1 MTTPIRGRIRRPNM
15 RRAVILFPSG
25 LTLGNLFF
33 GVFAIIAASRLEFTA
48 AGVYVM
54 FGGICDALD
63 GRVARATNA
72 GTEFGE
78 ELDSL
83 VDAITFGLAPAL
95 IMYFAV
101 LNRDGWD
108 WVWVFI
114 FAACAVLRLA
124 RFNIE
129 QAGTAKTYFQG
140 LPSPAAGIT
149 LASYYWF
156 SQSSLYT
163 YGAIADL
170 KWHVLLRYLMVV
182 LSFLMISNVPYPS
195 FPRTGFRSLRS
206 LGATIL
212 VVGALVLLG
221 TRRLEYFFPIALL
234 YVAWGLA
241 RWGFSGLFERR
252 QPTLPYDLSEGED
265 DDEDDFEL
273 DESRVHASRQSH
285 RGERTGGP
293 DRSRTRT
300 SRTEPAERAEPGG
313 IAARPDRAPRPLERP
328 DRLDRPER
336 PDRAERSER
345 SDRPAVAERT
355 SDGEH
360 AARRDKKKDRPKRPD
375 RSDRPDRQDRPDRA
389 QRPARADTGP
399 PMPSVPPIPP
409 IPPMPAM
416 TSMPAM
422 PQNAPSLATP
432 ERSAPLTSGADSI
445 PAGRS
450 ESPAS
455 LADDGEEYLPDEAGD
470 EQLVADTK
478 TPGTE
483 GAAPRK
489 RKRRRRRRGER
500 KERGVSDAAPGLF
513 PDAPGVRAPS
523 LPERDGAAASP
534 PDVDRSPY
542 ASAPLPSPSA
552 APPSSQ
558 PAPTS
563 STESS
568 E

>member
-1 MTTPIRGRIRRPNM
+1 MTTPMRRGIRRPNM

-206 LGATIL
+206 LGATML
-212 VVGALVLLG
+212 VVGTLVLLG

-241 RWGFSGLFERR
+241 RWVFSGLFERR

-273 DESRVHASRQSH
+273 ADSRVHASRQSH
-285 RGERTGGP
+285 RGEPLGRP

-300 SRTEPAERAEPGG
+300 SRSEGQEPGDVVAPRDR
-313 IAARPDRAPRPLERP
+313 AARPSERPERTDRVERSDRVERP
-328 DRLDRPER
+328 DR
-336 PDRAERSER
+336 
-345 SDRPAVAERT
+345 PAATERT
-355 SDGEH
+355 ADGEH
-360 AARRDKKKDRPKRPD
+360 AARRDRKKERPKRPD
-375 RSDRPDRQDRPDRA
+375 RPDRPGRPDRA
-389 QRPARADTGP
+389 ERPARAEAGP
-399 PMPSVPPIPP
+399 LMPLSTPMTT
-409 IPPMPAM
+409 PM
-416 TSMPAM
+416 
-422 PQNAPSLATP
+422 P
-432 ERSAPLTSGADSI
+432 ERSAPTPFGADFAPLETTDI
-445 PAGRS
+445 
-450 ESPAS
+450 PAS
-455 LADDGEEYLPDEAGD
+455 LADDREEFLPGEALDAETAAETAI
-470 EQLVADTK
+470 
-478 TPGTE
+478 PGTE
-483 GAAPRK
+483 GSAPRK
-489 RKRRRRRRGER
+489 RKRRRRRGER

-513 PDAPGVRAPS
+513 PDASGVRANS
-523 LPERDGAAASP
+523 APERDGAALPP

-542 ASAPLPSPSA
+542 ATPPLPSLSA
-552 APPSSQ
+552 TPASSP